1 MMDTPVGPPGNR
13 SQNANDKCLQC
24 RACMDCDEMQ
34 CLFHTQGDPDDC
46 CMEKCKYCMD
56 FLKKQRLYMNNVG

>member
-1 MMDTPVGPPGNR
+1 MMGIPVGPHMR
-13 SQNANDKCLQC
+13 LTQNANDKCTQC
-24 RACMDCDEMQ
+24 RACMDCDEAQ
-34 CLFHTQGDPDDC
+34 CLFYGHGDPDDC